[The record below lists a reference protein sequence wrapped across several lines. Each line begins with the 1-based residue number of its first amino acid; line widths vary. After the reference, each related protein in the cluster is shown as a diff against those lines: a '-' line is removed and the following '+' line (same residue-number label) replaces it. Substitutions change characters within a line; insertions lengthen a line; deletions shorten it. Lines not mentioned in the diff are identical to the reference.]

1 MDDDGGTR
9 AIRDA
14 ERPGR
19 DEELETS
26 RLLVEFLH
34 ATYATR
40 RVDEHGDAGQSVA
53 APAHGEPPGL
63 SAHVIRAAIHV
74 YQHGDRTVSQLAAGL
89 GISLGWASRV
99 ADELVE
105 RGHAVRERDPRD
117 RRVVRLRM
125 TDASLAEIERA
136 YRWRGDIVARALAEH
151 RPDERAAIRRFL
163 RRVTDEMTAEANR
176 REASLGA
183 PPPRDLD
190 RSAGDAAQSDE
201 TATGRAVAGP
211 VNARSEAAR
220 ASAARAA
227 GGRGRVPRA
236 RPGA

>member
-1 MDDDGGTR
+1 MHETGAGAPEDGM
-9 AIRDA
+9 
-14 ERPGR
+14 R

-40 RVDEHGDAGQSVA
+40 RLDQPAPDSGAATEPEAGPGAGPGVDPGAGASDVA
-53 APAHGEPPGL
+53 AIAMDRVPGGA

-105 RGHAVRERDPRD
+105 RGHAVRERDPNA

-125 TDASLAEIERA
+125 PPAALEEIERA
-136 YRWRGDIVARALAEH
+136 YRWRGDVVGRVLVEH
-151 RPDERAAIRRFL
+151 TPAERAAIRRFL
-163 RRVTDEMTAEANR
+163 RRVTDEMTN
-176 REASLGA
+176 
-183 PPPRDLD
+183 
-190 RSAGDAAQSDE
+190 
-201 TATGRAVAGP
+201 
-211 VNARSEAAR
+211 EAAR
-220 ASAARAA
+220 RA
-227 GGRGRVPRA
+227 GGAPTGMPGGRAGNPIHGHPDDR
-236 RPGA
+236 